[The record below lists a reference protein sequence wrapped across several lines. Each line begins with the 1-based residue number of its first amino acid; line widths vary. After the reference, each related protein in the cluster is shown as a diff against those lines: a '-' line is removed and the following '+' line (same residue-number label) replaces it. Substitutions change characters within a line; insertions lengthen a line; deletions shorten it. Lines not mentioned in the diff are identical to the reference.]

1 MSFSVLTRR
10 VRCNCESL
18 ASSTTMIASRLA
30 CRFDSGLLGEGI
42 HLAVE
47 PLFRLGKPKIRL
59 LHPLVAAAARVIVS
73 AFRHVGAGVCKF
85 FQTLCVWHSRASCDY
100 FSALSTR
107 PRWFGSCSKPYTAP
121 LQLIKRTSRPGA
133 YGRV

>member
-10 VRCNCESL
+10 VRCKCESL

-30 CRFDSGLLGEGI
+30 CKFDSGLLGEGA

-59 LHPLVAAAARVIVS
+59 LHPLVAAAARVICS
-73 AFRHVGAGVCKF
+73 AFRHVGAAFCNF
-85 FQTLCVWHSRASCDY
+85 FQTFCVWHSRTSCDY
-100 FSALSTR
+100 FSALPTR
-107 PRWFGSCSKPYTAP
+107 LPWFGSCSKPYTSP
-121 LQLIKRTSRPGA
+121 FD
-133 YGRV
+133 GR